1 MKDAADAQAEQ
12 EMRPRTEKQ
21 VREEN
26 VLANRIA
33 EIILKSRCFAKLNAR
48 GWEAKKDGFLAYMV
62 DRFGPDY
69 PHDVIRRVAEV
80 EFEIGSE
87 IIKLR
92 DSRPCQS
99 SLRELVQRC

>member
-1 MKDAADAQAEQ
+1 
-12 EMRPRTEKQ
+12 

-33 EIILKSRCFAKLNAR
+33 EVILKSRCFAKLNAR
-48 GWEAKKDGFLAYMV
+48 GWESKKDRFIAHMV
-62 DRFGPDY
+62 DRFGSDY

-80 EFEIGSE
+80 EFEIASE

-92 DSRPCQS
+92 DSRS
-99 SLRELVQRC
+99 SVASTYDVV